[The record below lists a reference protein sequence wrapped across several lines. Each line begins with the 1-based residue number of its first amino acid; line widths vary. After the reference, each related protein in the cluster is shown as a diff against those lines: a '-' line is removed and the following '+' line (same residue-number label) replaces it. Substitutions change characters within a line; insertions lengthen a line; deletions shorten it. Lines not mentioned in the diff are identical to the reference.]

1 MTCAGGIVQ
10 TFIRYAAL
18 VCVIA
23 LPFSRA
29 AAQSITITEED
40 VRQQME
46 VGKFTTTVSDTL
58 TKSVNIGST
67 GATSW
72 DFSAL
77 LTHTSTQ
84 LLSVTPS
91 STPYISSFPD
101 ATFALETVM
110 SVAGISGTAY
120 IYLVLDTNLM
130 NPGIMA
136 GTSTFLGPIVYHRT
150 HTPSDITYAL
160 PSTFGTTWTSVY
172 TSSEIITLNGNPI
185 STTSNNH
192 NASYLVDAYGPM
204 TLPGGYVEDALR
216 IRKYDSTST
225 WKAVSYIFLAKSGA
239 SVQLSPSESF
249 PPDTGTIAVTSVTW
263 NGPLPTDVEAAS
275 GTPTEYVLRQ
285 NFPNPFNPST
295 TIRFAIPQR
304 AHVTL
309 AVFNT
314 LGQQVATLVQ
324 GEREAGSHE
333 VQFDASGLVSGVY
346 LYRLHVRPL
355 ASAIGQDSK
364 SGAGAFLQ
372 TRTMLLLK

>member
-1 MTCAGGIVQ
+1 MRN
-10 TFIRYAAL
+10 FIRSAVVMGGAAL
-18 VCVIA
+18 
-23 LPFSRA
+23 LFSLA
-29 AAQSITITEED
+29 DAQSITITEDD

-46 VGKFTTTVSDTL
+46 VGKFTTTISDTL

-77 LTHTSTQ
+77 LTHTSTA

-91 STPYISSFPD
+91 STPYIGSFPD

-110 SVAGISGTAY
+110 SVGGISGTAY
-120 IYLVLDTNLM
+120 VYLVLDTNLM

-136 GTSTFLGPIVYHRT
+136 GTSSFLGPIVYQRT

-160 PSTFGTTWTSVY
+160 PSTFGTTWNSVY
-172 TSSEIITLNGNPI
+172 TSTEVITLNGNPI

-192 NASYLVDAYGPM
+192 NASYVVDAYGPM

-239 SVQLSPSESF
+239 SVQLSPSQSF

-263 NGPLPTDVEAAS
+263 NGPLPTGIEETPV
-275 GTPTEYVLRQ
+275 TPTEYLLRQ
-285 NFPNPFNPST
+285 NFPNPFNPTT
-295 TIRFAIPQR
+295 TIRFAMPQR

-309 AVFNT
+309 AVFNM
-314 LGQQVATLVQ
+314 LGQQVAALFQ
-324 GEREAGSHE
+324 GEQEAGYHE
-333 VQFDASGLVSGVY
+333 VQFNASGLASGMY
-346 LYRLHVRPL
+346 ICRLLVRPL
-355 ASAIGQDSK
+355 DSAVGRDSR
-364 SGAGAFLQ
+364 SGAGEFVL
-372 TRTMLLLK
+372 TTKLHLVK